1 MITRAPRPTSNFY
14 LLDKA
19 ISEDKRL
26 SWAARGVLIFLLG
39 KPDNWTVSPAA
50 LVNETAKSSRRMG
63 RDGVYAVLKELK
75 DVGYLHTIG
84 NRNDGGTFAG
94 ADYLVTE
101 TPYTAFPDTVDSP
114 YTAQPYTAKPDTANP
129 TLVSTEKK
137 QGLKKTEQG
146 LSADAPV
153 VVKPESVDRPEEV
166 SQAVWADFLVIRK
179 DKRAKLTGTALAGI
193 KSEAVKAGW
202 TLEAALTECCTRGWQ
217 SFRAEW
223 VANKPAAMTA
233 NRTAMSFAQQDEL
246 AKRKRWEEMTG
257 RPWPADDKPD
267 YHVIDINPTQRIA

>member
-26 SWAARGVLIFLLG
+26 SWASRGLLIFLLG
-39 KPDNWTVSPAA
+39 KPDHWTVSPAA

-101 TPYTAFPDTVDSP
+101 SPYTAFPDTVDSP
-114 YTAQPYTAKPDTANP
+114 DTALPDTVEPDTANP
-129 TLVSTEKK
+129 TQVSIDLKQGLIGK
-137 QGLKKTEQG
+137 QGLKGESASAPHLDIPSDLLNDWMAVRKAKRSGALTKTAIAG
-146 LSADAPV
+146 LQREAD
-153 VVKPESVDRPEEV
+153 K
-166 SQAVWADFLVIRK
+166 
-179 DKRAKLTGTALAGI
+179 AGI
-193 KSEAVKAGW
+193 SLVDAVTA
-202 TLEAALTECCTRGWQ
+202 CCEYGWQ
-217 SFRAEW
+217 GFNAQWYADRTKGKA
-223 VANKPAAMTA
+223 AAMTA
-233 NRTAMSFAQQDEL
+233 APRRT
-246 AKRKRWEEMTG
+246 
-257 RPWPADDKPD
+257 PPADNFNESSYGQGGKL
-267 YHVIDINPTQRIA
+267 